1 MLYLTERSIREVE
14 PLPVSYANLQ
24 LMLPPQTEAAAEKIY
39 FALCTYMDAQG
50 FIPCRKESAERT
62 VAFVRGENSWTLFD
76 DCADRLDINA
86 LDGLGRTLSRKL
98 HVRAV
103 GVMGNGRTRTL
114 RLYTEGFLRDIY
126 ITAEKSTGLFRRRAG
141 HALRW
146 YAQLADGHTVREL
159 ADAFSRGTRG
169 ADVFPELQQ
178 LLGLDHTAS
187 FGFSSLEEVK
197 PKGMAYMYFC
207 TANRVRQRLIDRL
220 WHTAPKTAKASAA
233 SCRMQKTHKNSAR

>member
-1 MLYLTERSIREVE
+1 M
-14 PLPVSYANLQ
+14 PVSYANLQ

-62 VAFVRGENSWTLFD
+62 LAFVRGETSWALFD

-86 LDGLGRTLSRKL
+86 LDGLGRSLSRKL
-98 HVRAV
+98 HVRVV

-126 ITAEKSTGLFRRRAG
+126 ITSDKAAGLFRRRAG

-146 YAQLADGHTVREL
+146 YAQLADGHTTREL

-178 LLGLDHTAS
+178 LLGLDYTAS
-187 FGFSSLEEVK
+187 FGFSSLEEVN
-197 PKGMAYMYFC
+197 PKGIVYMYFC
-207 TANRVRQRLIDRL
+207 AANRVRQRLLDRL
-220 WHTAPKTAKASAA
+220 WRTTPKTAEASAS
-233 SCRMQKTHKNSAR
+233 SCRADKRS

>member
-1 MLYLTERSIREVE
+1 M
-14 PLPVSYANLQ
+14 PVSYANLQ

-39 FALCTYMDAQG
+39 FALCTYLDAQG
-50 FIPCRKESAERT
+50 FIPCQKESAERT
-62 VAFVRGENSWTLFD
+62 VAFVRGETSWTLFD

-114 RLYTEGFLRDIY
+114 RLYTDGFLRDIY
-126 ITAEKSTGLFRRRAG
+126 ITADKSAGPFRRRAG

-159 ADAFSRGTRG
+159 ADAFSRGTHG

-178 LLGLDHTAS
+178 LLGLDYTAS

-197 PKGMAYMYFC
+197 PKDMAYLYFC
-207 TANRVRQRLIDRL
+207 AANRVRQRLLDRL
-220 WHTAPKTAKASAA
+220 WRPAPKTANASAA
-233 SCRMQKTHKNSAR
+233 SCRADKQP

>member
-1 MLYLTERSIREVE
+1 MR
-14 PLPVSYANLQ
+14 PCPVSYANLQ

-50 FIPCRKESAERT
+50 FIPCQKESAERT
-62 VAFVRGENSWTLFD
+62 VAFVRGETSWTLFD

-114 RLYTEGFLRDIY
+114 RLYTEGFLRNIY
-126 ITAEKSTGLFRRRAG
+126 ITADKSAGPFRRRAG

-159 ADAFSRGTRG
+159 ADAFSRGTHG

-178 LLGLDHTAS
+178 LLGLDYTAS

-197 PKGMAYMYFC
+197 PKDMAYLYFC
-207 TANRVRQRLIDRL
+207 AANRVRQRLLDRL
-220 WHTAPKTAKASAA
+220 WRPAPKTANASAA
-233 SCRMQKTHKNSAR
+233 SCRADKQP

>member
-1 MLYLTERSIREVE
+1 M
-14 PLPVSYANLQ
+14 PVSYANLQ

-62 VAFVRGENSWTLFD
+62 LAFVRGDTSWTLFD
-76 DCADRLDINA
+76 DRADRLDINA
-86 LDGLGRTLSRKL
+86 LDGLGRSLSRKL
-98 HVRAV
+98 HVRVV

-126 ITAEKSTGLFRRRAG
+126 ITSDKAAGLFRRRAG

-146 YAQLADGHTVREL
+146 YAQLADGHTTREL

-178 LLGLDHTAS
+178 LLGLDYTAS
-187 FGFSSLEEVK
+187 FGFSSLDEVK
-197 PKGMAYMYFC
+197 PKGIAYMYFC
-207 TANRVRQRLIDRL
+207 AANRVRQRLLDRL
-220 WHTAPKTAKASAA
+220 WRTTPKTVEASAS
-233 SCRMQKTHKNSAR
+233 SCRADKRS

>member
-1 MLYLTERSIREVE
+1 M
-14 PLPVSYANLQ
+14 PVSYANLQ

-39 FALCTYMDAQG
+39 FALGTYMDAQG

-62 VAFVRGENSWTLFD
+62 LAFVRGDTSWTLFD
-76 DCADRLDINA
+76 DRADRLDINA
-86 LDGLGRTLSRKL
+86 LDGLGRSLSRKL
-98 HVRAV
+98 HVRVV

-126 ITAEKSTGLFRRRAG
+126 ITSDKAAGLFRRRAG

-146 YAQLADGHTVREL
+146 YAQLADGHTTREL

-178 LLGLDHTAS
+178 LLGLDYTAS
-187 FGFSSLEEVK
+187 FGFSSLDEVK
-197 PKGMAYMYFC
+197 PKGIAYMYFC
-207 TANRVRQRLIDRL
+207 AANRVRQRLLDRL
-220 WHTAPKTAKASAA
+220 WRTTPKTAEASAA
-233 SCRMQKTHKNSAR
+233 SGRADKRS

>member
-1 MLYLTERSIREVE
+1 M
-14 PLPVSYANLQ
+14 PVSYANLQ

-62 VAFVRGENSWTLFD
+62 LAFVRGENSWTLFD

-86 LDGLGRTLSRKL
+86 LDGLGRSLSRKL
-98 HVRAV
+98 HVRVV

-126 ITAEKSTGLFRRRAG
+126 ITSDKAAGLFRRRAG

-146 YAQLADGHTVREL
+146 YAQLADGHTTREL

-178 LLGLDHTAS
+178 LLGLDYTAS
-187 FGFSSLEEVK
+187 FGFSSLDEVK
-197 PKGMAYMYFC
+197 PKGIAYMYFC
-207 TANRVRQRLIDRL
+207 AANRVRQRLLDRL
-220 WHTAPKTAKASAA
+220 LHTTPKTAEASAS
-233 SCRMQKTHKNSAR
+233 SCRADKRS

>member
-1 MLYLTERSIREVE
+1 M
-14 PLPVSYANLQ
+14 PVSYANLQ

-62 VAFVRGENSWTLFD
+62 LAFVRGDTSWTLFD
-76 DCADRLDINA
+76 DRADRLDINA
-86 LDGLGRTLSRKL
+86 LDGLGRSLSRKL
-98 HVRAV
+98 HVRVV

-126 ITAEKSTGLFRRRAG
+126 ITSDKAAGLFRRRAG

-146 YAQLADGHTVREL
+146 YAQLADGHTTREL

-178 LLGLDHTAS
+178 LLGLDYTAS
-187 FGFSSLEEVK
+187 FGFSSLEEVN
-197 PKGMAYMYFC
+197 PKGIVYMYFC
-207 TANRVRQRLIDRL
+207 AANRVRQRLLDRL
-220 WHTAPKTAKASAA
+220 WRTTPKTAEASAS
-233 SCRMQKTHKNSAR
+233 SCRADKRS

>member
-1 MLYLTERSIREVE
+1 M
-14 PLPVSYANLQ
+14 PVSYANLQ

-50 FIPCRKESAERT
+50 FIPCQKESAERT
-62 VAFVRGENSWTLFD
+62 VAFVRGETSWTLFD

-126 ITAEKSTGLFRRRAG
+126 ITAG
-141 HALRW
+141 
-146 YAQLADGHTVREL
+146 
-159 ADAFSRGTRG
+159 
-169 ADVFPELQQ
+169 
-178 LLGLDHTAS
+178 
-187 FGFSSLEEVK
+187 
-197 PKGMAYMYFC
+197 
-207 TANRVRQRLIDRL
+207 
-220 WHTAPKTAKASAA
+220 
-233 SCRMQKTHKNSAR
+233 

>member
-1 MLYLTERSIREVE
+1 M
-14 PLPVSYANLQ
+14 PVSYANLQ

-62 VAFVRGENSWTLFD
+62 LAFVRGDTSWTLFD
-76 DCADRLDINA
+76 DRADRLDINA
-86 LDGLGRTLSRKL
+86 LDGLGRSLSRKL
-98 HVRAV
+98 HVRVV

-126 ITAEKSTGLFRRRAG
+126 ITSDKAAGLFRRRAG

-146 YAQLADGHTVREL
+146 YAQLADGHTTREL

-178 LLGLDHTAS
+178 LLGLDYTAS
-187 FGFSSLEEVK
+187 FGFSSLDEVT
-197 PKGMAYMYFC
+197 PKGIAYMYFC
-207 TANRVRQRLIDRL
+207 AANRVRQRLLDRL
-220 WHTAPKTAKASAA
+220 WHTTPKTAEASAS
-233 SCRMQKTHKNSAR
+233 SCRADKRS

>member
-1 MLYLTERSIREVE
+1 M
-14 PLPVSYANLQ
+14 PVSYANLQ

-62 VAFVRGENSWTLFD
+62 LAFVRGDTSWTLFD
-76 DCADRLDINA
+76 DRADRLDINA
-86 LDGLGRTLSRKL
+86 LDGLCRSLSRKL
-98 HVRAV
+98 HVRVV

-126 ITAEKSTGLFRRRAG
+126 ITSDKAAGLFRRRAG

-146 YAQLADGHTVREL
+146 YAQLADGHTTREL

-178 LLGLDHTAS
+178 LLGLDYTAS
-187 FGFSSLEEVK
+187 FGFSSLDEVK
-197 PKGMAYMYFC
+197 PKGIAYMYFC
-207 TANRVRQRLIDRL
+207 AANRVRQRLLDRL
-220 WHTAPKTAKASAA
+220 WRTTPKTAEASAS
-233 SCRMQKTHKNSAR
+233 SCRADKRS

>member
-1 MLYLTERSIREVE
+1 M
-14 PLPVSYANLQ
+14 PVSYANLQ

-62 VAFVRGENSWTLFD
+62 LAFVRGETSWTLFD
-76 DCADRLDINA
+76 DRADRLDINA
-86 LDGLGRTLSRKL
+86 LDGLGRSLSRKL
-98 HVRAV
+98 HVRVV

-126 ITAEKSTGLFRRRAG
+126 ITSDKAAGLFRRRAG

-146 YAQLADGHTVREL
+146 YAQLADGHTTREL

-178 LLGLDHTAS
+178 LLGLDYTAS
-187 FGFSSLEEVK
+187 FGFSSLDEVK
-197 PKGMAYMYFC
+197 PKGIAYMYFC
-207 TANRVRQRLIDRL
+207 AANRVRQRLLDRL
-220 WHTAPKTAKASAA
+220 WHTTPKTAEASAS
-233 SCRMQKTHKNSAR
+233 SCRADKRS